1 MDEIEI
7 LRRYAAGVGAMRR
20 RRAVDVTARVL
31 ESIRAE
37 RRRPDWLA
45 GATAPMVM
53 AAAASLLV
61 AVTLGV
67 LAQQAVAELQDPLID
82 VVYAY
87 FGDAFMNT
95 ESTTICRRHCRR
107 RSDAVGAG

>member
-7 LRRYAAGVGAMRR
+7 LRRYAAESEPLAPPR
-20 RRAVDVTARVL
+20 VDVTARVL

-45 GATAPMVM
+45 GATAPMMM

-61 AVTLGV
+61 AVTLGL
-67 LAQQAVAELQDPLID
+67 LAHQAVAELQDPLMTLFTPIL
-82 VVYAY
+82 V
-87 FGDAFMNT
+87 T
-95 ESTTICRRHCRR
+95 LS
-107 RSDAVGAG
+107 